1 MSNYEI
7 VIIARQDLA
16 PAQVETLAEKF
27 IGIIKDQGGQI
38 IRNEYC
44 GLRTLAYLIKKN
56 RRGHY
61 VVLNTT
67 ASAAAVKEVER
78 VMRINEDILRFQT
91 IAVEEHEKG
100 PSAILK
106 ASRYQRDDYSPSHER
121 SDRDAEDGDS
131 GAQEELEN

>member
-1 MSNYEI
+1 MNNYEI
-7 VIIARQDLA
+7 VFIARQDLA

-38 IRNEYC
+38 VRNEYC
-44 GLRTLAYLIKKN
+44 GLRALAYLIKKN

-61 VVLNTT
+61 VVLNAT

-91 IAVEEHEKG
+91 IAVEEHQKG

-106 ASRYQRDDYSPSHER
+106 ASRYQRDDYGPSYGR
-121 SDRDAEDGDS
+121 DDRDAEES
-131 GAQEELEN
+131 ESETEEALES

>member
-1 MSNYEI
+1 MNNYEI
-7 VIIARQDLA
+7 VVIARQDLS

-27 IGIIKDQGGQI
+27 SGIIKDQGGQI
-38 IRNEYC
+38 VRNEYC

-67 ASAAAVKEVER
+67 ASAAAIKEVER

-106 ASRYQRDDYSPSHER
+106 ASRYQRDDYAPSYG
-121 SDRDAEDGDS
+121 RDDQVADEAKS
-131 GAQEELEN
+131 ETEEELES